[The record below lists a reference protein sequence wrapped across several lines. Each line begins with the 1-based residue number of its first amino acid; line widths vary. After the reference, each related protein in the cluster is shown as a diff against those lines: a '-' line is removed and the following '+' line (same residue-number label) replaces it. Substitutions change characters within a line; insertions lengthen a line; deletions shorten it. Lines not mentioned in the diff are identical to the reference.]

1 MDWNT
6 NLQVRGM
13 EEAELKALT
22 TTVTLEATIPT
33 IWSPRLEKNYERIVK
48 MPQFAIQNT
57 ELLGRPGDEV
67 IISKMTDIGP
77 AEDLE
82 KTGPA
87 GQTARGAET
96 RWNNTTAGIE
106 TAFES
111 KELVKLIPTVKFK
124 AVKFTRK
131 AMNRSFVG
139 RMSDA
144 TEGLAYSF
152 QLKMDM
158 DCFESLDTAASAIV
172 GPASWAALLVGDLF
186 DTDKVMQAKLRY
198 DIQVEINEWA
208 YFPAETLVCLIHPYQ
223 AYHLQKDVDWFDV
236 VKRNAARA
244 IFKGE
249 LVEWSGIR
257 FVKST
262 GVPYYAGGA
271 LTNVAGAQDMVP
283 IDGATVPNDTWMFST
298 DGTYANR
305 TGFIAPRYQ
314 TAGGPATDLT
324 ITLDPSDAEAKIT
337 MIDHHNGIVKFDI
350 TVGGTNPPTASF
362 AYGSVHG
369 YSSPVIGPRAFAIAW
384 KERPRMTQE
393 ITNYGMFVGIG
404 GTSDYDVQLLNQEQV
419 VVVHSAVNPPF
430 SMAP

>member
-1 MDWNT
+1 MEWNEG
-6 NLQVRGM
+6 LKIRGI

-22 TTVTLEATIPT
+22 TTVTLDATIPT
-33 IWSPRLEKNYERIVK
+33 IWSPRLEKNYRRIVK
-48 MPQFAIQNT
+48 MPQFAVQNT
-57 ELLGRPGDEV
+57 ELLGRSGDEV

-87 GQTARGAET
+87 GQAARGAET
-96 RWNNTTAGIE
+96 RWDNTTSGIE

-111 KELVKLIPTVKFK
+111 KELVKLTPTVKFK
-124 AVKFTRK
+124 AVKFSRK

-144 TEGLAYSF
+144 SEGLAYAH

-158 DCFESLDTAASAIV
+158 DCFEALDTAASGII
-172 GPASWAALLVGDLF
+172 GPPDWATLVLGDLF

-198 DIQVEINEWA
+198 DIQVEINDWA

-223 AYHLQKDVDWFDV
+223 GYHLQQDVDWFDV
-236 VKRNAARA
+236 VKRNSAKA

-262 GVPYYAGGA
+262 GVPYYSGGS
-271 LTNVAGAQDMVP
+271 LTSLGAAQDMVP
-283 IDGATVPNDTWMFST
+283 LDGTTTPNDTWLFST
-298 DGTYANR
+298 DGTYPNR
-305 TGFIAPRYQ
+305 IGFIAPRYQ
-314 TAGGPATDLT
+314 TVPIAAQDLIIT
-324 ITLDPSDAEAKIT
+324 IDPSDIGAKIT
-337 MIDHHNGIVKFDI
+337 MIDHHNGIVKFDVE
-350 TVGGTNPPTASF
+350 VGGTNAPTADF

-384 KERPRMTQE
+384 KEYPRMAQE
-393 ITNYGMFVGIG
+393 ISNYGLFIGIG
-404 GTSDYDVQLLNQEQV
+404 GTADFDVQLLNQEQV
-419 VVVHSAVNPPF
+419 IVVHTAVNPPF